1 MRLTSLVRLGAAVA
15 AFGLVAP
22 LAASAGVS
30 RVHTDPFSKAIGLKA
45 VGGNAIVTCPP
56 GNSQYALCVA
66 PTTTSPNTVYWVCGY
81 YPFVLSTTPFA
92 QKVKNGKQTKK
103 LPLALAPYSS
113 SDIFWTNTF
122 SVTKG
127 KVKTKKGKVAF
138 EEVLNYTCY
147 FGSSSISG
155 YLLVG
160 IV

>member
-1 MRLTSLVRLGAAVA
+1 MRLTTLVRLGAAVA

-22 LAASAGVS
+22 LAASAARGP
-30 RVHTDPFSKAIGLKA
+30 VHVDPFAKSIGLKA

-66 PTTTSPNTVYWVCGY
+66 PTTTSPNVVYWVCGY

-92 QKVKNGKQTKK
+92 QKVKNGKQNKK
-103 LPLALAPYSS
+103 LPLAIAPYSS
-113 SDIFWTNTF
+113 SDIFWVNTF
-122 SVTKG
+122 SAKKNP
-127 KVKTKKGKVAF
+127 KVKKGKVQY

-155 YLLVG
+155 YVLVG